1 MLCSCAEAARGACRG
16 SAAPYRPWLWRARCQ
31 PRPDRGRTTTS
42 GTRRFGRAG
51 ARAVSERG
59 RARVRGGHGL
69 VGAGRGRGWRGREK
83 MTGKTLSMLPSIESS
98 LIRSAA
104 KPRQTERK
112 RFRAT
117 QRAWTLDSRPP
128 PEQPGAPCRRQVLGH
143 KYRTKTDFPENAC
156 GFVELIP
163 GPHHHAKGSC
173 WAHSGGR
180 WERLLNTFRTEVVEI
195 TSLVPM
201 LPPSRAGNVA
211 ERNTHQDLFL
221 FSRLI
226 FRQKVIGT
234 VALLALP
241 QISVG

>member
-143 KYRTKTDFPENAC
+143 T
-156 GFVELIP
+156 
-163 GPHHHAKGSC
+163 
-173 WAHSGGR
+173 GR
-180 WERLLNTFRTEVVEI
+180 KR
-195 TSLVPM
+195 
-201 LPPSRAGNVA
+201 
-211 ERNTHQDLFL
+211 
-221 FSRLI
+221 I
-226 FRQKVIGT
+226 FRKTLAGSWSSSLGHITTQKVHAGRTQEVDGSDCSI
-234 VALLALP
+234 L
-241 QISVG
+241 SVRR

>member
-1 MLCSCAEAARGACRG
+1 MQSSIQMQLIPVNSSLAYEELFMLCSCAEAARGACRG

-128 PEQPGAPCRRQVLGH
+128 PRPQSALAPIAHTTSVRKVLSNRSH
-143 KYRTKTDFPENAC
+143 RPPECAQHEP
-156 GFVELIP
+156 F
-163 GPHHHAKGSC
+163 A
-173 WAHSGGR
+173 W
-180 WERLLNTFRTEVVEI
+180 
-195 TSLVPM
+195 
-201 LPPSRAGNVA
+201 
-211 ERNTHQDLFL
+211 
-221 FSRLI
+221 
-226 FRQKVIGT
+226 
-234 VALLALP
+234 
-241 QISVG
+241 

>member
-104 KPRQTERK
+104 KPRQSENVSARLSEHGHWTLAPRPSSPARRVGGRFWGIPDENGFSGKRLRVRGAHPWATSPRK
-112 RFRAT
+112 RFMLGALRRSMGAIAQYFPYGGSRNYFLSSHAPAFTRRERCRAKHT
-117 QRAWTLDSRPP
+117 PRP
-128 PEQPGAPCRRQVLGH
+128 
-143 KYRTKTDFPENAC
+143 FP
-156 GFVELIP
+156 F
-163 GPHHHAKGSC
+163 
-173 WAHSGGR
+173 
-180 WERLLNTFRTEVVEI
+180 
-195 TSLVPM
+195 
-201 LPPSRAGNVA
+201 
-211 ERNTHQDLFL
+211 
-221 FSRLI
+221 
-226 FRQKVIGT
+226 
-234 VALLALP
+234 
-241 QISVG
+241 